1 MMEHLASIES
11 DRGLVSMPEIVRAA
25 GHERVSVSENP
36 NLTTPSLWLRVVDT
50 TAGSHDRATIEL
62 SATDAWRLAEQLM
75 TLVASHYH
83 GDARPDE
90 RAADLLEEP

>member
-1 MMEHLASIES
+1 MMEHLVPIES
-11 DRGLVSMPEIVRAA
+11 DRGLVSMPEIVRAV

-50 TAGSHDRATIEL
+50 TARSNDRAMIEL
-62 SATDAWRLAEQLM
+62 SATDAWHLAEQLM
-75 TLVASHYH
+75 ALVANHYH
-83 GDARPDE
+83 GDARPAE